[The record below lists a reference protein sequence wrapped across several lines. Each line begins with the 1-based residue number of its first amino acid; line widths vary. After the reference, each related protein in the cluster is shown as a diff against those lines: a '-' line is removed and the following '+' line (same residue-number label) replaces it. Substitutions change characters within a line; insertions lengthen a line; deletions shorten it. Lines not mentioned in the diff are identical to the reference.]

1 MAFRPPLGGNG
12 SSLSGRGS
20 PRNLKE
26 SSPRTFKEGSPFGSS
41 IGSRGNRGGS
51 PADGMGGGGIQLTI
65 QHLAGMELLTVL
77 YMSMYLIII
86 IIKIM
91 LYYCSDRLF
100 YLRQVLYCCHN
111 PWLCINSNYIFNLD
125 FVVII

>member
-1 MAFRPPLGGNG
+1 M
-12 SSLSGRGS
+12 
-20 PRNLKE
+20 
-26 SSPRTFKEGSPFGSS
+26 TFKEGSPFGSS

-86 IIKIM
+86 IITIM
-91 LYYCSDRLF
+91 LYCCSVLF
-100 YLRQVLYCCHN
+100 TPSPVLLSQSMTLHTFK
-111 PWLCINSNYIFNLD
+111 LHL
-125 FVVII
+125 